1 MKTMERVRILLARYQ
16 QKKITAAEFDE
27 LLIWLFGL
35 NDEEVAALAEDQQ
48 AIWEQAKAG
57 TLPGI
62 TEQVNWDRMLEEVLA
77 NRENVHQMKPRRL
90 WLKIAAAASLLIL
103 LGTAVY
109 LLFDNKKSRTAAV
122 IPGNEERRPEN
133 VLPLT
138 NQTVLTLE
146 DGRRIMLDSAG
157 NGQLADNIKKIQ
169 NGEIVY
175 QQTDPGGEPEYHT
188 ITVPRGGRP
197 YELQLSDGS
206 RIWLNTATSLRYPS
220 YFKGESR
227 EVEIYGE
234 GYFEIAAA
242 TIPGSQTRMPFHV
255 KHKGMDVEVKGTHFN
270 VMAYEDEPALQTTL
284 LEGLVTVNGQ
294 LLKPGQQAQY
304 KKGEVTINPVNTD
317 IAVAWVNGYFHFD
330 KTELGTILRQVGRW
344 YDLEI
349 VFKGP
354 VSSDLYSGKIERN
367 LPLSS
372 ITKLF
377 SGIQLRIE
385 GKKLIV
391 E

>member
-1 MKTMERVRILLARYQ
+1 MKTMERARLLLARYQ

-35 NDEEVAALAEDQQ
+35 NDEEVAALAADQQ

-62 TEQVNWDRMLEEVLA
+62 TDQVNWDRMLEEVLA
-77 NRENVHQMKPRRL
+77 NRENVHHMKPRRL
-90 WLKIAAAASLLIL
+90 WLKIAVAASLLLL
-103 LGTAVY
+103 LGTAAY
-109 LLFDNKKSRTAAV
+109 LLFDNNKSRTAPV
-122 IPGNEERRPEN
+122 ISGNEERSPEN

-146 DGRRIMLDSAG
+146 NGRRIVLDSAG
-157 NGQLADNIKKIQ
+157 NGQLAENINKTQ

-175 QQTDPGGEPEYHT
+175 QQPAASREPEYHT

-227 EVEIYGE
+227 EVEISGE

-242 TIPGSQTRMPFHV
+242 TIPGNKSRMPFHV

-270 VMAYEDEPALQTTL
+270 VMAYEDEPVLQTTL
-284 LEGLVTVNGQ
+284 LEGIVSVNGQ
-294 LLKPGQQAQY
+294 LLKPGQQGQY
-304 KKGEVTINPVNTD
+304 KNGAVTVSSVNTD

-354 VSSDLYSGKIERN
+354 VSGDLFSGKIERN
-367 LPLSS
+367 LPLSG